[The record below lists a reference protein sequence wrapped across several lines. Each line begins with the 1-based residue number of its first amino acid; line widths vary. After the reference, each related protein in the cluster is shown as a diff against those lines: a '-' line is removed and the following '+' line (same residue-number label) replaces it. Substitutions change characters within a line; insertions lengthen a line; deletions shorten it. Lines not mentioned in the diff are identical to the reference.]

1 MNGQAKVGLQ
11 INMEGD
17 VVARLNDLTKRVDEV
32 AGHASKLDKVFKGFS
47 VVKFDAIANSM
58 SNLRNNINAMVAPG
72 VEFQQEMANLSA
84 ITGTVGKDLEYAT
97 EQARKFGVSSG
108 LGAKGIAQ
116 MQANIAS
123 NIDINKTAVEQGVK
137 SVKVLDALTEQAVL
151 LAQATGMNALPA
163 ADVLTA
169 SLNILKLDVS
179 KAGLLV
185 DLYANASQKGASEV
199 DVLFESVKKTG
210 ALAGQFKINAV
221 ELASAL
227 EVISKQGLK
236 GSEAGTAFQ
245 AMLAGFFKLPEI
257 DVAKI
262 GLEEAFR
269 EVKKLM
275 QSQGDE
281 AAQRKWVF
289 DTFNVSG
296 FTSTSIMKDAI
307 EGFANMTD
315 ALQSQGVALQQAT
328 IRTNTQAFA
337 LKQTQ
342 ERLNDF
348 KISVFNASGGLV
360 VWAEAAF
367 SVLVP
372 ISQTLPLL
380 TVLSQGFKAL
390 NVVERITTFWNGVCG
405 GSFTGL
411 AAAIW
416 TATRAFWASPWG
428 KAIAIITGVVAVA
441 SALAMKF
448 DYVREKIDGV
458 TNAVKNLLGLGGQID
473 MEAGVT
479 MSTNVNDLTTRD
491 KSNIDNQTLT
501 DQFSE
506 QNNSISSSGGS
517 MVRNN
522 NISIG
527 NLIGQFTIK
536 VDSVKNGGQN
546 IKEQISRALIDAV
559 RDTELALG

>member
-47 VVKFDAIANSM
+47 VVKFDAIANSV

-72 VEFQQEMANLSA
+72 VEFEQSVLDLKA
-84 ITGTVGKDLEYAT
+84 ITGIADKRLEDF
-97 EQARKFGVSSG
+97 ARNMGVQSA
-108 LGAKGIAQ
+108 LGAQGVVDAFK
-116 MQANIAS
+116 MLAS
-123 NIDINKTAVEQGVK
+123 NIDVNIAAEKSGTTAK
-137 SVKVLDALTEQAVL
+137 NVLEGLTSEVIKLSQA
-151 LAQATGMNALPA
+151 AGMQMQEASNAVA
-163 ADVLTA
+163 FT
-169 SLNILKLDVS
+169 LNQWGLSFD
-179 KAGLLV
+179 KAGLVV
-185 DLYANASQKGASEV
+185 D
-199 DVLFESVKKTG
+199 
-210 ALAGQFKINAV
+210 ALAAGSKYGAAEVTDLSLSLKNAGATAAAAGLSV
-221 ELASAL
+221 YDAVGAL
-227 EVISKQGLK
+227 EVLSQNSLK
-236 GSEAGTAFQ
+236 GAEAGTGLRNVIS
-245 AMLAGFFKLPEI
+245 MLQTKG
-257 DVAKI
+257 
-262 GLEEAFR
+262 
-269 EVKKLM
+269 
-275 QSQGDE
+275 
-281 AAQRKWVF
+281 
-289 DTFNVSG
+289 
-296 FTSTSIMKDAI
+296 I
-307 EGFANMTD
+307 EGVDLATDGLNTTLAKLKDKINDATWVTETFGRENANTARILVSNAD
-315 ALQSQGVALQQAT
+315 AVSEMVERVKESGVAAEQAA
-328 IRTNTQAFA
+328 IRTSSYAFK

-380 TVLSQGFKAL
+380 SALSQGFKAL
-390 NVVERITTFWNGVCG
+390 NVVQKVTAFWNGVCG

-428 KAIAIITGVVAVA
+428 KAIAIITGVVAVV

-448 DYVREKIDGV
+448 DYVREKVDGV
-458 TNAVKNLLGLGGQID
+458 TNAVKNLLGLGKKID
-473 MEAGVT
+473 VDAGVT
-479 MSTNVNDLTTRD
+479 MSTNVNDLSTRD
-491 KSNIDNQTLT
+491 KSDISNQTLT

-506 QNNSISSSGGS
+506 QNNTASGGGSS